1 MTGCDSGKSTE
12 ENYLTRRN
20 TDEPNGMNNAI
31 DSIYQA
37 FSDNGKHETS
47 HIHVQN
53 RQKCNQLCPVIEQE
67 LGAIYLLEMT
77 KCLTGIIGKGLPWN
91 IQNRTS

>member
-47 HIHVQN
+47 HIHV
-53 RQKCNQLCPVIEQE
+53 
-67 LGAIYLLEMT
+67 
-77 KCLTGIIGKGLPWN
+77 
-91 IQNRTS
+91 